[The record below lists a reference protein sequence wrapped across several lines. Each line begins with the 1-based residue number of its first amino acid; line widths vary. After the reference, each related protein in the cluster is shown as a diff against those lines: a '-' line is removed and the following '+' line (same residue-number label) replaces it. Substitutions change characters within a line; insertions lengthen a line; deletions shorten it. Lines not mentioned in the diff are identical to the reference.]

1 MSDVKPFRGDRF
13 ASLAIV
19 VSVVAIA
26 AVLAISLYA
35 MNMVGASE
43 REGGTPLTQQTGEG
57 QQTGIVVP
65 VRGVGVI
72 KLRPDKLSFSL
83 GVEARGETPTEAA
96 TQNSEVMSRVISSL
110 LANGVKEENIKT
122 SYVAINPYWECDA
135 NGCRQTG
142 YTAVNQVT
150 VTLEDNAIANSP
162 KIIHDAIQAGATSLY
177 GAWFDL
183 KDETKKSLRDSALQ
197 LAFSDAL
204 SKASKIAEYLNM
216 KVAAVKEIHVSFP
229 DEAGLPII
237 YAARAAT
244 GAVPLEATSGMPI
257 MTGEITYTVTVDI
270 TYLFEKTS

>member
-13 ASLAIV
+13 ASYAIV

-35 MNMVGASE
+35 MNMVGVSE
-43 REGGTPLTQQTGEG
+43 RSGETVLTQQTSEG

-65 VRGVGVI
+65 VRGVGII
-72 KLRPDKLSFSL
+72 KLRPDRLSFTL
-83 GVEARGETPTEAA
+83 GVEARGETPIEASNK
-96 TQNSEVMSRVISSL
+96 NSEIMSNVISSL

-122 SYVAINPYWECDA
+122 SYIAINPYWECDS

-142 YTAVNQVT
+142 YVAVNQVT
-150 VTLEDNAIANSP
+150 VTLEDNAIADSP
-162 KIIHDAIQAGATSLY
+162 KIINDAIQAGATNLY

-183 KDETKKSLRDSALQ
+183 KDETKKNIRDSALQ
-197 LAFSDAL
+197 MAFSDAS

-216 KVAAVKEIHVSFP
+216 RIAAVKEVHVSFP
-229 DEAGLPII
+229 DEGGVPIPVARVAFESAPTQGAGGP
-237 YAARAAT
+237 
-244 GAVPLEATSGMPI
+244 PI

-270 TYLFEKTS
+270 TYIFEQSS